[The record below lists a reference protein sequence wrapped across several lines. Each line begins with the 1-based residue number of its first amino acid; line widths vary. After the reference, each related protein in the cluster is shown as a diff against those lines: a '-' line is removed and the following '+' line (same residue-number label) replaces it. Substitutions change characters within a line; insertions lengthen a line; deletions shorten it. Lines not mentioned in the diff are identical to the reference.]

1 MNLTPIEEAV
11 FNAQEVAAGIAAM
24 ALIQDLIKKGNE
36 ASDISRN
43 RNLDIIERKQAMKD
57 SRHINMLLNFIAQT
71 RASLGISA

>member
-36 ASDISRN
+36 ASAISSNRDI
-43 RNLDIIERKQAMKD
+43 DIIERKQAMNNQ
-57 SRHINMLLNFIAQT
+57 RHINMLLNFIAQT